1 MARTDLK
8 LLAGQVSLRARVL
21 ARIAALGVA
30 ENEVDW
36 NWAEAKWVSS
46 GAEQPLRSGP
56 EPGELW
62 YGAPDADSAGLAAT
76 PLAGTDLFRCSRWW
90 NSPRGL

>member
-36 NWAEAKWVSS
+36 NWAEAKWVS
-46 GAEQPLRSGP
+46 
-56 EPGELW
+56 
-62 YGAPDADSAGLAAT
+62 
-76 PLAGTDLFRCSRWW
+76 
-90 NSPRGL
+90 